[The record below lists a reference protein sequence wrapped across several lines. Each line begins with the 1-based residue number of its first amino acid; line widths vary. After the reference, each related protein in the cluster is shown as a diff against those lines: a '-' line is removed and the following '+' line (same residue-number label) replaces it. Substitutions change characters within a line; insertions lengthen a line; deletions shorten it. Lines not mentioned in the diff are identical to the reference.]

1 MESLL
6 AFLIMPQQ
14 QPVFFDRDGQVYS
27 DVNQLSLERQQGY
40 GWYQTNAKGVLKAWK
55 KKPELAA
62 QCKDWGQIR

>member
-1 MESLL
+1 
-6 AFLIMPQQ
+6 
-14 QPVFFDRDGQVYS
+14 VYS

-62 QCKDWGQIR
+62 HCAKIGG